1 VTAITL
7 ARRRSGATVEGVPT
21 LERHRTLAHDR
32 RPAAPPEPAPRR
44 GGLSPTTLAIAS
56 AASVAAAFVVSRVW
70 GAGTVYGAAATPVI
84 VALVSE
90 LLHRPA
96 QAIETV
102 RKTRDTI
109 AFDPVAEGRAG
120 MREGALE
127 AIADGSGDRRV
138 HQVPAARRPRPRT
151 VVAALLTGVLA
162 FGVAALVLTG
172 GELALGGSSVGGG
185 HARTTLF
192 GGKAHSS
199 SSSTEQRD
207 TTTTTTG
214 GQGTT
219 STPSTTGRQ
228 AQPTTPRGDATGTGG
243 TSTTPATPPSGGTSA
258 PPATGGTP
266 TTPAP
271 TTTAPAPQGQA
282 TTPTT
287 P

>member
-1 VTAITL
+1 M
-7 ARRRSGATVEGVPT
+7 
-21 LERHRTLAHDR
+21 
-32 RPAAPPEPAPRR
+32 
-44 GGLSPTTLAIAS
+44 
-56 AASVAAAFVVSRVW
+56 AAAFVVSRVW

-127 AIADGSGDRRV
+127 AIADGSGDRHV
-138 HQVPAARRPRPRT
+138 HQVPAARRPRRRT

-162 FGVAALVLTG
+162 FGVAAVVLTG

-214 GQGTT
+214 GEGTT
-219 STPSTTGRQ
+219 STPTTTGRQ
-228 AQPTTPRGDATGTGG
+228 AQPTTAAGRRDGDGRHVDDPGDAAERRRERASRDRDDDHAGADDHRPRAAGPGDHAGDALARRSRRTG
-243 TSTTPATPPSGGTSA
+243 APSGCPYCPAARAGVRSA
-258 PPATGGTP
+258 A
-266 TTPAP
+266 
-271 TTTAPAPQGQA
+271 
-282 TTPTT
+282 
-287 P
+287 